1 MSKTACLLI
10 ESNAFLKSTK
20 HSVSSLLCFR
30 ISSMIRRKDRICEI
44 VERYFYRSS
53 SDGMKVGRGGGGA
66 KVQRNPMAADGPEKF
81 GRNNVV
87 AVLTGRG

>member
-1 MSKTACLLI
+1 
-10 ESNAFLKSTK
+10 
-20 HSVSSLLCFR
+20 
-30 ISSMIRRKDRICEI
+30 
-44 VERYFYRSS
+44 
-53 SDGMKVGRGGGGA
+53 MKVGRGGGGA